1 MDLWLSKVGYS
12 VTSMFP
18 LSVARI
24 PPFKYFP
31 TAEYKDALQ
40 KLELHGCFWAK
51 GATTAARETPGSG
64 NSG

>member
-1 MDLWLSKVGYS
+1 
-12 VTSMFP
+12 MFP

-40 KLELHGCFWAK
+40 KLELHGRRAFGQKERPQPQEKPLAVENP
-51 GATTAARETPGSG
+51 GET
-64 NSG
+64 